1 MRNQFVIGLLSIA
14 SVACSTKQAETVTA
28 GQTNVNVAG
37 FNADQ
42 SDPAAIELA
51 DSVNKAT
58 GVNKTFRTIQC
69 LAWRNNEARLFW
81 NKQDSLMR
89 IEFDADSGIAILNL
103 KTKTGRYSSK
113 GKEITDN
120 AKSKQK
126 IEELILYGKYETTL
140 LTLPFLLKT
149 TGTTLTYMGQE
160 NVKGYGSCNVVMRT
174 DSVGQK
180 LVPVSYKMYID
191 KKENL
196 VRLIKVINQ
205 QNTTEKVFTV
215 NAYATIGSLKIW
227 SNNKAGNGPWQTT
240 AYLSLP
246 DYTFK
251 EL

>member
-1 MRNQFVIGLLSIA
+1 MS
-14 SVACSTKQAETVTA
+14 
-28 GQTNVNVAG
+28 
-37 FNADQ
+37 
-42 SDPAAIELA
+42 
-51 DSVNKAT
+51 
-58 GVNKTFRTIQC
+58 
-69 LAWRNNEARLFW
+69 
-81 NKQDSLMR
+81 
-89 IEFDADSGIAILNL
+89 
-103 KTKTGRYSSK
+103 
-113 GKEITDN
+113 
-120 AKSKQK
+120 
-126 IEELILYGKYETTL
+126 
-140 LTLPFLLKT
+140 
-149 TGTTLTYMGQE
+149 QE
-160 NVKGYGSCNVVMRT
+160 NVKGYGSCNVIMRT

-227 SNNKAGNGPWQTT
+227 SNNKAGNVPWQTT